1 MYETESDF
9 VLRMEEYL
17 KNTIVIIPTYNNAA
31 TVGDVI
37 RRTLPYGLPVLVVND
52 GSTDNTR
59 DVLAQ
64 FPEIRVIHFPKNK
77 GKGAALK
84 TGLKTAAKEN
94 FRYAVTLDSDG
105 QHYPEDIPV
114 FLEEIEKMPDALLV
128 GARNLQA
135 DNMPGKNSFAN
146 KFSNFWFRV
155 ETGKKMEDTQ
165 SGYRLYPLEKIKN
178 LTLFTG
184 KYEFE
189 LEVIVQSA
197 WRGVNVRNVPVRV
210 YYPPEGERVSHFHP
224 WRDFT
229 RISLLNTVLVLV
241 ALLWYYPWKTV
252 RSLTKENIRKFI
264 RNNITHST
272 ESNERIA
279 GAVMLGV
286 FMGIVPVWGYQMALA
301 FLLAHLLKLNKV
313 ITLVASNISIPPMI
327 PLILFGSYAT
337 GAWLLGRAL
346 NFSVENMSV
355 EFVMNSLVQ
364 YVLGSIVFAVAC
376 GLAAGLVCYTL
387 LIIFRKPKTAVL

>member
-1 MYETESDF
+1 
-9 VLRMEEYL
+9 MEGYL
-17 KNTIVIIPTYNNAA
+17 KNTIVIIPTYNNAS

-37 RRTLPYGLPVLVVND
+37 NRTLSFGFTVMVVND
-52 GSTDNTR
+52 GSTDNTPEI
-59 DVLAQ
+59 LAQ
-64 FPEIRVIHFPKNK
+64 FPEIRVIHFPTNK

-84 TGLKTAAKEN
+84 AGLKTATQEG
-94 FRYAVTLDSDG
+94 FRYAITLDSDG
-105 QHYPEDIPV
+105 QHFPEDIPV
-114 FLEEIEKMPDALLV
+114 FLREIEKTPDALLV

-146 KFSNFWFRV
+146 KFSNFWYRI

-178 LTLFTG
+178 LRLFTG

-197 WRGVNVRNVPVRV
+197 WKGVNVRNVPIRV

-229 RISLLNTVLVLV
+229 RISLLNTVLVFV

-264 RNNITHST
+264 RNNITHSS
-272 ESNERIA
+272 ESNGRIT

-286 FMGIVPVWGYQMALA
+286 FMGIVPVWGYQMMIA

-327 PLILFGSYAT
+327 PFILFGSYAT
-337 GAWLLGRAL
+337 GARMLGRTL
-346 NFSVENMSV
+346 NFSVDNMSL
-355 EFVMNSLVQ
+355 EFVMNSLLQ

-376 GLAAGLVCYTL
+376 SLLAGVICYPL